1 MKIIAIVAVVF
12 CALAQVSE
20 AALIGTELGFQRV
33 YQATS
38 TSQPIEV
45 TSVNTFTVREPGI
58 EIPHTSTIP
67 VINPVG
73 IPVVD
78 LSINAGNDFIEIGF
92 ANSAPFSSFVSAF
105 RDSIIFT
112 FDSSAKPT
120 ISPAIIDP
128 VTTLGL
134 VASDITFAGNKLDI
148 NVGRGLSFDPST
160 VARID
165 LTSLNPVPL
174 PAAVWLF
181 GAGLLGLGA
190 LGKIHRAKQS

>member
-78 LSINAGNDFIEIGF
+78 LSINAGNDFIDIGF

-120 ISPAIIDP
+120 ISSAIIDP